1 MQLRRSHHG
10 TTRRAGCAIEVAYGS
25 PLVSRIAWVVT
36 ASGASAVVPPSSSS
50 KHGSRSGVDIAGL
63 LRDLPSVQSR
73 AAIIRIVHEGEGGR
87 VKRGLFGGVAW
98 HGDAAE
104 DGEYLGEQAG
114 TRSRLEEEG

>member
-1 MQLRRSHHG
+1 MQLRRLHHG
-10 TTRRAGCAIEVAYGS
+10 TTRRAGCAIKVAYSS
-25 PLVSRIAWVVT
+25 PLVSRITWVVT

-50 KHGSRSGVDIAGL
+50 KHGSRSGIDIAGL
-63 LRDLPSVQSR
+63 LRDLPSVRSR
-73 AAIIRIVHEGEGGR
+73 AVIICIIHEGEGGH
-87 VKRGLFGGVAW
+87 GLFGGVAW

>member
-10 TTRRAGCAIEVAYGS
+10 TARRAGCAIEAYGS
-25 PLVSRIAWVVT
+25 PLVSRIAWVVM

-63 LRDLPSVQSR
+63 LRDLPSVRSR

-87 VKRGLFGGVAW
+87 GLFGGVAW
-98 HGDAAE
+98 HGNAAE

-114 TRSRLEEEG
+114 TRSRLEEE